1 MRRPGRPAHD
11 LERPRAQRRL
21 AVLALAAAAAAA
33 SLLLAPR
40 AAASEAVVVTP
51 ATTAAAAS
59 AAKKAPPHPA
69 PVLVDINS
77 ASRQTLK
84 TLPGIGD
91 AEARRIIAG
100 RPYLSKA
107 DLVTEKILQPGV
119 YAGLRAAIIARQ
131 KTTLPAGARGSKG
144 PA

>member
-1 MRRPGRPAHD
+1 MRRPGRTAAGR
-11 LERPRAQRRL
+11 ERAWVQL
-21 AVLALAAAAAAA
+21 GFGVLALATVAALLTPRAVASQAVAAAPAM
-33 SLLLAPR
+33 
-40 AAASEAVVVTP
+40 AV
-51 ATTAAAAS
+51 AAAS

-119 YAGLRAAIIARQ
+119 YAAVRAAIVARQ
-131 KTTLPAGARGSKG
+131 KTALPAVAKGSKG

>member
-1 MRRPGRPAHD
+1 MRRSGRPAPG
-11 LERPRAQRRL
+11 LERAWVQRSFGVL
-21 AVLALAAAAAAA
+21 AVAAVAV
-33 SLLLAPR
+33 LLAPR
-40 AAASEAVVVTP
+40 AAASEAVAP
-51 ATTAAAAS
+51 AMAAAAAS
-59 AAKKAPPHPA
+59 APKKATPHPA

>member
-1 MRRPGRPAHD
+1 MRRPGHRAPD
-11 LERPRAQRRL
+11 LDRTWARRRV
-21 AVLALAAAAAAA
+21 AVLALAAAAAVV
-33 SLLLAPR
+33 LLAPR
-40 AAASEAVVVTP
+40 AAASEAVAAAP
-51 ATTAAAAS
+51 ATAATAAS
-59 AAKKAPPHPA
+59 AAKKGALHPA

-77 ASRQTLK
+77 ANRQTLK

-131 KTTLPAGARGSKG
+131 KTTLPAVGKGSKG
-144 PA
+144 PT